1 MVGES
6 ELVSPTF
13 SLARN
18 GLYWIGGF
26 LFIFLTIAV
35 IGSLMS
41 QASNSSDSRTQG
53 GNASRRTGTSTRS
66 TGDEP
71 SMGLTPE
78 TATAGTSQ

>member
-6 ELVSPTF
+6 DLVSPTF
-13 SLARN
+13 SFARN
-18 GLYWIGGF
+18 GLYWVGGF

-35 IGSLMS
+35 IASLMN
-41 QASNSSDSRTQG
+41 QASNGSSSRSLG
-53 GNASRRTGTSTRS
+53 GNASRRTTIPDRS
-66 TGDEP
+66 TGEEP